1 MEPNERGTKTM
12 YSADKVSLDEKFALI
27 KDTWRPKIVGQVG
40 NMHVK
45 LVKLTGE
52 FLWHSHDTEDEM
64 FFVVEGGLTMHFRDR
79 EVAVGAR
86 EFIIVPHGVEHKPE
100 AAPGTRIMLI
110 EPVST
115 VNTGD
120 AGGERTA
127 EPEWL

>member
-1 MEPNERGTKTM
+1 MQG
-12 YSADKVSLDEKFALI
+12 ADKVSLAGKFALI
-27 KDTWRPKIVGQVG
+27 EDTWRPGIVGQVG

-45 LVKLTGE
+45 LVKLEGE
-52 FLWHSHDTEDEM
+52 FLWHSHETEDEM
-64 FFVVEGGLTMHFRDR
+64 FFVVEGGLTMHFRGR
-79 EVAVGAR
+79 EVAVGAQ

-110 EPVST
+110 EPAST

-120 AGGERTA
+120 AGGDRTT